1 MVRRLARWIL
11 VGNRLEY
18 GWLIFT
24 ALNLLAMGLLFLLDG
39 PHGLET
45 VPFHFVYVSFT
56 ILYGFRTWR
65 AGRVL
70 AGITFVALSTGVM
83 TLIAIGQA
91 REDWAEISEVPLM
104 SLMFLAMVF
113 HVRRRQQAIG
123 TAERFAADL
132 RATLDRQRA
141 FVSDASHELLTPITI
156 GRGHLDL
163 LRRQPVPRVADVEE
177 ACAVVIGELD
187 RMDRVIN
194 RLLLLESA
202 FEPDFVIPSPT
213 DVGEFVG
220 ELFHRWQSAA
230 DRRWSLTSLAA
241 GSVSLDRDRMMLAM
255 DALLENA
262 VRHTADGGS
271 VSLLVAAVGD
281 RLRLTVQDDG
291 EGIPPAA
298 LDRVFDRFYRVDRAR
313 SRRTGGA
320 GLGLSIVRAVAEAH
334 GGRVWAHSEPG
345 CGTSM
350 IVELPGLR
358 SAADEPVPAAADGLD
373 VNGRLELAP

>member
-1 MVRRLARWIL
+1 MMRRVLRWIL

-24 ALNLLAMGLLFLLDG
+24 ALNLVGMGLLFAADG
-39 PHGLET
+39 PHGLEA

-56 ILYGFRTWR
+56 ILYGFRAWR

-70 AGITFVALSTGVM
+70 MAITFVALSTGAM
-83 TLIAIGQA
+83 TLIAIHRG
-91 REDWAEISEVPLM
+91 REDWAELSEVPLM

-123 TAERFAADL
+123 TAERLATDL

-163 LRRQPVPRVADVEE
+163 LRRQSRPGSGDVDET
-177 ACAVVIGELD
+177 CAVVIGELD

-202 FEPDFVIPSPT
+202 FEPDFVMPVQA
-213 DVGEFVG
+213 DVAAFVD

-241 GSVSLDRDRMMLAM
+241 GTVSLDRDRMMLAL

-262 VRHTADGGS
+262 VRHTREGGS
-271 VSLLVAAVGD
+271 ISLLVAPVRD

-291 EGIPPAA
+291 EGIPAVA

-313 SRRTGGA
+313 SRSTGGA

-345 CGTSM
+345 RGTSM
-350 IVELPGLR
+350 VVELPGLR
-358 SAADEPVPAAADGLD
+358 SAGDEPIPAATDGLD
-373 VNGRLELAP
+373 VHSGLELAP